1 MKGNENFPPKSSVS
15 VFLSRLNFAPA
26 IGGWGQ
32 DRPGGGLGRAR
43 DASWMRFS
51 FLLALLTRRRS
62 GPGAPTLW
70 RVRSYVP
77 RYVRPAGATGQGQPL
92 ARVVPTHL
100 ATPASIH
107 TLQRIELA
115 KKASKRSPNG
125 EEACY
130 ETDTFWTLT

>member
-1 MKGNENFPPKSSVS
+1 MPGTRAGCVS
-15 VFLSRLNFAPA
+15 H
-26 IGGWGQ
+26 
-32 DRPGGGLGRAR
+32 
-43 DASWMRFS
+43 FS
-51 FLLALLTRRRS
+51 LLCLPDGEAGPALLLC
-62 GPGAPTLW
+62 GE
-70 RVRSYVP
+70 YVP

-100 ATPASIH
+100 LTPASIH

>member
-1 MKGNENFPPKSSVS
+1 MNEGNEISHRKAPSFCFSVP
-15 VFLSRLNFAPA
+15 FEFRPRD
-26 IGGWGQ
+26 WGLGTGQ
-32 DRPGGGLGRAR
+32 TRRRIGRAR

-107 TLQRIELA
+107 TPAAADRVSKESKQA
-115 KKASKRSPNG
+115 KPERRGSMLRN
-125 EEACY
+125 
-130 ETDTFWTLT
+130 